1 MSRAHPFRVLQPIR
15 RYSRAQERS
24 PVLFGLGC
32 LLPAPS
38 TPQPGS
44 HTSPHSPRVPR
55 LAVWLRPCPR
65 VRPRY
70 RPSVCTPFP
79 SLSCYLAGLG
89 LNGLTRTPTRA
100 LPLRPPRSPPAASR
114 LRSGLGVARPDSAP
128 PTQRTRALP
137 ARPLPRAGRGEP
149 GRLPLLLRSS
159 RAPRALSLSRS
170 PRRARSRPARSGLR
184 LLPAPVSAVTA
195 LGNMATEGMILTNHD
210 HQIRVGVLTGN
221 PGGRC
226 GTAAAAVPD

>member
-65 VRPRY
+65 VRPRN

-89 LNGLTRTPTRA
+89 LNGRTRTPTRT

-128 PTQRTRALP
+128 PLSGLAHSRPGLYPAQAAESLAASPSFSAPREFPGRSRSRALRGERAP
-137 ARPLPRAGRGEP
+137 GPRAP
-149 GRLPLLLRSS
+149 G
-159 RAPRALSLSRS
+159 
-170 PRRARSRPARSGLR
+170 SGFSR
-184 LLPAPVSAVTA
+184 LLSV
-195 LGNMATEGMILTNHD
+195 
-210 HQIRVGVLTGN
+210 R
-221 PGGRC
+221 
-226 GTAAAAVPD
+226 